1 MIVVDLEMSGMDIL
15 KCGIWQIGA
24 IDTDNPDNTFC
35 EEARVEDEY
44 EFILGD
50 TNTQKLFGKSEK
62 ELRDKNKQSEKELLL
77 HFFKW
82 AEKSKSRNLVGHC
95 IQYDLAFL
103 QQKAFKYNI
112 NFPFSHR
119 IFDTHA
125 IASTKYF
132 EMNGRFLMVKDKLG
146 MISDMGL
153 KNVLKF
159 VGMKDERIV
168 HDALGDSKLTAEA
181 FFRLVY
187 GKNLLKEYSQLK
199 IPEYLIKK

>member
-1 MIVVDLEMSGMDIL
+1 MSGMDIL

-24 IDTDNPDNTFC
+24 IDTDNPENTFC

-44 EFILGD
+44 EFILGE
-50 TNTQKLFGKSEK
+50 TNTRKLFGKTEE
-62 ELRDKNKQSEKELLL
+62 ELRAKNKQSEKQLLE

-82 AEKSKSRNLVGHC
+82 AEKSKSKNIVGHC
-95 IQYDLAFL
+95 VQYDFAFL
-103 QQKAFKYNI
+103 QQKAFKYNLK
-112 NFPFSHR
+112 FPFSHR

-125 IASTKYF
+125 IASVKYLDL
-132 EMNGRFLMVKDKLG
+132 NGRLLMKKDRLG
-146 MISDMGL
+146 FISDMGL

-181 FFRLVY
+181 FSRLVY
-187 GKNLLKEYSQLK
+187 GKNLLKEYSSFK
-199 IPEYLIKK
+199 IPEYLIK